1 MTQRFIGKVAF
12 ITGAA
17 RGVGRAHAVRL
28 ASEGAD
34 IIAVDACRR
43 VVDTGYPAATVED
56 LQETARQ
63 VRARGRRIVTAE
75 ADVRD
80 FDELSNIL
88 RMAVNELGRLDV
100 VIANAGVGNWGR
112 FWEITDQQWRDVI
125 DINLTGVFNTLKAA
139 APILIDQG
147 EGGSVVVV
155 SSVAG
160 LKAVPGQAHY
170 VASKHAITGLTKNA
184 AIELAPFGVRVN
196 SLHPWGIDTDMG
208 SDTWAMPLIEA
219 NPSYMAS
226 FAQILSEPRASQPE
240 DIAAAGA
247 WLASDE
253 ARTVTGTQ
261 LTVDHGATKV

>member
-1 MTQRFIGKVAF
+1 MAGRFAGKVAF

-28 ASEGAD
+28 ADEGAD
-34 IIAVDACRR
+34 IIALDICGH
-43 VVDTGYPAATVED
+43 VVDTGYPVATRED
-56 LQETARQ
+56 LEETARL
-63 VRARGRRIVTAE
+63 VRAHGRRVVTAI

-80 FDELSNIL
+80 YAAVDEALKD
-88 RMAVNELGRLDV
+88 AVDELGRLDV
-100 VIANAGVGNWGR
+100 VVANAGVGNWGN
-112 FWEITDQQWRDVI
+112 FWELTDRQWRDVI
-125 DINLTGVFNTLKAA
+125 DVNLTGVFNTLKAA
-139 APILIDQG
+139 APILIGQG
-147 EGGSVVVV
+147 EGGSIIVI

-170 VASKHAITGLTKNA
+170 VASKHAVTGLVKNA
-184 AIELAPFGVRVN
+184 AIELAPHRVRVN
-196 SLHPWGIDTDMG
+196 SIHPWGIDTDMG
-208 SDTWAMPLIEA
+208 RDTWAMPLIEA

-226 FAQILSEPRASQPE
+226 FSQTITEPRASDPE